1 MTPAATRHRLA
12 PEARRAELADAAIR
26 AIRTIG
32 ADASMADIAA
42 EAGISKPVLYHH
54 FGDKAGLAATV
65 ADRFLGDLGLTLE
78 GIFGSAGDPRA
89 AVAAAIDVFAA
100 FAEREPELYRFL
112 VEGSA
117 GTGRETVELPVLP
130 ALAAQVAAFLVTGFG
145 ATGPAAVL
153 ELQSFALLGTVFEGV
168 GWWLD
173 RRTLT
178 RPELVAVLA
187 DLACNGAAGTTR
199 PPT

>member
-1 MTPAATRHRLA
+1 MAPTTRARPD

-26 AIRTIG
+26 AIRSIG

-65 ADRFLGDLGLTLE
+65 ADRFLGDLGRVLE
-78 GIFGSAGDPRA
+78 GIFSDADDPRA
-89 AVAAAIDVFAA
+89 AVAAAIETFAS
-100 FAEREPELYRFL
+100 FAEREPALYRFL
-112 VEGSA
+112 VEGSP

-145 ATGPAAVL
+145 STDPAPVL
-153 ELQSFALLGTVFEGV
+153 EAKSFALLGSVFEGV

-173 RRTLT
+173 RRSLT
-178 RPELVAVLA
+178 RDELVTVLA
-187 DLACNGAAGTTR
+187 DLVCDGVAGTHT
-199 PPT
+199 